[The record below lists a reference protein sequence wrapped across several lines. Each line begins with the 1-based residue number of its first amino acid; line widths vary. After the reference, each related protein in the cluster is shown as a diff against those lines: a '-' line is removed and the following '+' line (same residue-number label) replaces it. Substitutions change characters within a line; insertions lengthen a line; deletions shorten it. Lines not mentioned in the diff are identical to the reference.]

1 MSVETASRRFKFTRQ
16 ARAAPVGKTDI
27 RGCLPSGLACLLV
40 LSRDTSAWVPT
51 TALDLGLRW
60 IVLQQRCSFK
70 RRRGGG
76 NERRADRRLRRHAG
90 DHAARDVACSS
101 ASHTTARRTDVA
113 RGDWASTIVCR
124 CNVLLLEPSNVGPM
138 GGAARA
144 SPMASPRLAAR
155 CARRLR
161 GAHRSEEAADRGPPR
176 SSPLPRSRER
186 AEAMAE
192 ALPLPGT
199 EPCRATNGA
208 REAEANCIEI
218 GASRCTR
225 A

>member
-1 MSVETASRRFKFTRQ
+1 MPIVDYVGTPVITPPEMLHVPRRATPQ
-16 ARAAPVGKTDI
+16 
-27 RGCLPSGLACLLV
+27 
-40 LSRDTSAWVPT
+40 
-51 TALDLGLRW
+51 
-60 IVLQQRCSFK
+60 
-70 RRRGGG
+70 RGGRTWLVG
-76 NERRADRRLRRHAG
+76 IGHRPSCV
-90 DHAARDVACSS
+90 VAM
-101 ASHTTARRTDVA
+101 
-113 RGDWASTIVCR
+113 
-124 CNVLLLEPSNVGPM
+124 VLLLEPSNVGPM